1 MSTID
6 RLLQTRKQEGK
17 FTACTLVLL
26 LLFFLGQSFAPGI
39 APDGLMAS
47 GIQKSGAWA
56 ETREGAGQSVLETA
70 QGKAAVSPEL
80 LNLHRQGKLTV
91 RALGAFGRLPDGFM
105 STARELRAQKLD
117 LLAAD
122 RPGIVRWLEQ
132 ADQGELSLTSKHR
145 QILQTLLTAM
155 TLDEAGT
162 SSERHSDVA
171 KGGPMEWVGEF
182 PPLPRPVPMRLAP
195 DMDLRSLG
203 AERYAGM
210 VSLAKEAVAELLGVM
225 DAGQQQAFDQLW
237 QPVYAFPAPECIAYL
252 EKVIPLVEQ
261 ALSLRTAVIEGT
273 KQTSELW
280 HAAAIAAQYDEQAAS
295 SVIHRIH
302 LQTAA
307 LQGHK
312 ETLLRRARR
321 TRSKPI

>member
-1 MSTID
+1 
-6 RLLQTRKQEGK
+6 
-17 FTACTLVLL
+17 
-26 LLFFLGQSFAPGI
+26 
-39 APDGLMAS
+39 
-47 GIQKSGAWA
+47 
-56 ETREGAGQSVLETA
+56 
-70 QGKAAVSPEL
+70 
-80 LNLHRQGKLTV
+80 
-91 RALGAFGRLPDGFM
+91 
-105 STARELRAQKLD
+105 
-117 LLAAD
+117 
-122 RPGIVRWLEQ
+122 
-132 ADQGELSLTSKHR
+132 
-145 QILQTLLTAM
+145 
-155 TLDEAGT
+155 
-162 SSERHSDVA
+162 
-171 KGGPMEWVGEF
+171 
-182 PPLPRPVPMRLAP
+182 MRLAP